1 MFSGQGKF
9 VLIVLFTAL
18 LITLVNLVWWFNFQ
32 KTEQLLG
39 EQLGRRLAA
48 VASTAAVSLDGDQ
61 IDSLRYGN
69 LETYLEAI
77 SILEQ
82 VRQSDSLS
90 ELFIL
95 DENYFYLATTELD
108 PDSIYF
114 LAGINGP
121 QIDSALF
128 GLVDGSCQ
136 TPTYQSGSLYLKSA
150 FAPLAGSDGTVRAV
164 LGVEANIDYFD
175 SLTELKQNLYYASG
189 LSLLG
194 GLLLGAFFLWGQ
206 RRINDSEQRM
216 FLTETH
222 AHLGR
227 MVAVVAHE
235 LRNPLMIIRGS
246 AERLVK
252 KTDLTEAKYVIEEV
266 DRLNEIVSGYL
277 DFAGAGGSLLAADTP
292 VELDLNNLV
301 AATSKHLIEKYPN
314 TQITWLNETPTATV
328 SIVGYER
335 SLRQVLLN
343 LLFNSVEACVD
354 SGRPVEVGVKV
365 QDDGSTVQ
373 LTVIDHG
380 PGLTKAEQKKIFTP
394 FYTTRKAGSGLGL
407 YLCRTIIDQM
417 GGSLVLESE
426 PEVGTEIIIRLPKEP
441 KR

>member
-1 MFSGQGKF
+1 
-9 VLIVLFTAL
+9 
-18 LITLVNLVWWFNFQ
+18 
-32 KTEQLLG
+32 
-39 EQLGRRLAA
+39 
-48 VASTAAVSLDGDQ
+48 
-61 IDSLRYGN
+61 
-69 LETYLEAI
+69 
-77 SILEQ
+77 
-82 VRQSDSLS
+82 
-90 ELFIL
+90 
-95 DENYFYLATTELD
+95 
-108 PDSIYF
+108 
-114 LAGINGP
+114 
-121 QIDSALF
+121 
-128 GLVDGSCQ
+128 
-136 TPTYQSGSLYLKSA
+136 LYLKSA

-194 GLLLGAFFLWGQ
+194 GLFLGAFFLWGQ

-252 KTDLTEAKYVIEEV
+252 KTDLTEANYVIEEV

-277 DFAGAGGSLLAADTP
+277 DFAGAGGSLLAADMP

-314 TQITWLNETPTATV
+314 TQITWLTATPAATV
-328 SIVGYER
+328 KIIGYER

-343 LLFNSVEACVD
+343 LLFNSVESCDD
-354 SGRPVEVGVKV
+354 SGRPVEVGVEI
-365 QDDGSTVQ
+365 QDEGSTVQ

-426 PEVGTEIIIRLPKEP
+426 PDVGTEIIIRLPKEP